1 MDKNIDKEWIQNIY
15 WKLEKYSN
23 VLVLRNKLWFNN
35 VVDSIKEV
43 AEIIENEKPSLIPTT
58 YSFNTNKVAAELT
71 DFTQAAEKTV
81 NAVVHV
87 KNTNIQNKKEAK

>member
-43 AEIIENEKPSLIPTT
+43 AEIIENEKVTGYEHRAPNKRKLNKITSENKCLI
-58 YSFNTNKVAAELT
+58 
-71 DFTQAAEKTV
+71 
-81 NAVVHV
+81 
-87 KNTNIQNKKEAK
+87 NI